1 MRGKEVST
9 LGPAAFVWNGR
20 AFNTSANLASCLF
33 VFFMFLVVLMF
44 LVTFW
49 HDVVIFN
56 YRNCITAGRLIIFD
70 RNYLPLSH
78 FVIQLTDRWHFI
90 PPVSVIPRLPRPSL
104 SVHMTVVNRAVCVS
118 IYIYPLCHPT
128 SDVTL
133 TVAVCLWHHNCDV
146 EIHIPWYY
154 NCAVLWKYTF
164 PERFHRHLRPRGV
177 HSELLALKKKLFLV
191 QNPIFVVALSFPVA
205 RRGWLI
211 LTGSIPADVSLAWDA
226 ANKYE
231 MSTARFLPGACA
243 DCRWRLD
250 DPAL

>member
-9 LGPAAFVWNGR
+9 LGPEAFLWNGR

-49 HDVVIFN
+49 PDVVIFN
-56 YRNCITAGRLIIFD
+56 YRYCITAGRLIIFD
-70 RNYLPLSH
+70 RNYLSLSH

-90 PPVSVIPRLPRPSL
+90 PPVREIQRLPRPSL
-104 SVHMTVVNRAVCVS
+104 SLYMTALKRAGCVS
-118 IYIYPLCHPT
+118 IYMYPICHPT

-164 PERFHRHLRPRGV
+164 PEMFHRHLRPRGV
-177 HSELLALKKKLFLV
+177 HSELLAFKKKKT
-191 QNPIFVVALSFPVA
+191 LSCSESYFCRCSV
-205 RRGWLI
+205 L
-211 LTGSIPADVSLAWDA
+211 SC
-226 ANKYE
+226 
-231 MSTARFLPGACA
+231 STARLATI
-243 DCRWRLD
+243 DR
-250 DPAL
+250 